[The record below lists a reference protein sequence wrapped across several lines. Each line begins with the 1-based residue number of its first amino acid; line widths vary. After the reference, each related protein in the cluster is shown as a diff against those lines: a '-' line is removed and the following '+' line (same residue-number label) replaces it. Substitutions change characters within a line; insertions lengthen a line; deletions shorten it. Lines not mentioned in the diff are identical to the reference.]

1 MLNEKRVVIEF
12 LETGGFIN
20 LEHDHLLLN
29 AKLYRTNMQQFQSI
43 AVMVNGLFLFIL
55 SVVDIY
61 LENKPIDGGED
72 EEEEGAAAAG
82 GADATEE

>member
-1 MLNEKRVVIEF
+1 
-12 LETGGFIN
+12 
-20 LEHDHLLLN
+20 
-29 AKLYRTNMQQFQSI
+29 
-43 AVMVNGLFLFIL
+43 MVNGLFLFIL